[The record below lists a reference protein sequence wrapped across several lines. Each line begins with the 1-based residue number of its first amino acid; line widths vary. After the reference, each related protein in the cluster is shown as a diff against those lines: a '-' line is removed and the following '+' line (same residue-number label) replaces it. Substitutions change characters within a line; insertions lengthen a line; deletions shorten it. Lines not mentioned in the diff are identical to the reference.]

1 MESATVKLDALTHA
15 EQAMTH
21 RPDAVALSSE
31 IGSEAPARVG
41 DVDDKILRPVP
52 KQDTG
57 LCRAG
62 VFQRV
67 GESLLDDAV
76 CRELHAG

>member
-1 MESATVKLDALTHA
+1 
-15 EQAMTH
+15 
-21 RPDAVALSSE
+21 
-31 IGSEAPARVG
+31 
-41 DVDDKILRPVP
+41 LRPVP

-67 GESLLDDAV
+67 GESFLDDAV